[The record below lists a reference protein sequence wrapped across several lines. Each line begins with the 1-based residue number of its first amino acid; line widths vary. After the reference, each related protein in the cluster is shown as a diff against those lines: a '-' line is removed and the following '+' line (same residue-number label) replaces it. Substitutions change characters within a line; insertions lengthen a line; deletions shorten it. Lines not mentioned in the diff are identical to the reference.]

1 MEGVKCMGKTKR
13 ENPIDPIDAINRR
26 SVGENQVKTVF
37 HQLAE
42 AYTKVGPDIREDLG
56 FHNPVTKRVL
66 SPDKWT
72 SRQIARAK
80 AASADWLDGIKAPSR
95 DPIEAA
101 IDAKD
106 KFLDRLNAALKAGYW
121 EKGLRKTSHAEIVAI
136 VEKLGTRAFEDGIEA
151 RERKIKRVVG
161 ELQPLVQAV
170 SDSIQG
176 MPDKTDSD
184 REKRLLQARRLMIEV
199 GKKRRA

>member
-1 MEGVKCMGKTKR
+1 MGKTKR
-13 ENPIDPIDAINRR
+13 NEPIDPIDAINRK
-26 SVGENQVKTVF
+26 SVGEDQVKTVF
-37 HQLAE
+37 HQLAA
-42 AYTKVGPDIREDLG
+42 AYTQVGPDIRNDIG
-56 FHNPVTKRVL
+56 FHNPITKRVL
-66 SPDKWT
+66 SPDKWVT
-72 SRQIARAK
+72 RQINRAK
-80 AASADWLDGIKAPSR
+80 AASEDWLAGIKDPSR

-106 KFLDRLNAALKAGYW
+106 KFLDRLNAALKAGFW
-121 EKGLRKTSHAEIVAI
+121 EKGLRKSSKAEIIAI
-136 VEKLGTRAFEDGIEA
+136 VERLGTRVFEDGLDA
-151 RERKIKRVVG
+151 RAPKIRRVVG

-170 SDSIQG
+170 SDTIQG